1 MEEASAGMLVLAGGG
16 DAERAVLVALVVVD
30 SAAGSSFAVFA
41 FCGISIVLLL
51 LLLLLAVV
59 AFFILLGTSKG
70 PSEGGEVVV
79 VWAGPSKV
87 SNSAFGAGRFLD
99 DRRLPYSPRSLDD
112 HLDES
117 VLRVNL
123 PDDRNL
129 PEDDRLVRL
138 WDWCRAG
145 IDAEVMMDFGFG
157 DFGFGASM
165 LKPSS
170 SLRSSRS
177 SLLHLRFMAG
187 ALYCRRLTLS
197 SSISIGLGLFITIL
211 SLPSLP
217 SLLSFMSSSTLQ
229 VIKHRQMA
237 LKKLKNRSTL
247 QVRTSS

>member
-16 DAERAVLVALVVVD
+16 GAERAVLVALVVVD
-30 SAAGSSFAVFA
+30 SAAGSGFAVFA

-51 LLLLLAVV
+51 LLLAVL

-129 PEDDRLVRL
+129 PEDNRLVRL

-157 DFGFGASM
+157 DLDFGFGASM

-197 SSISIGLGLFITIL
+197 SSISIGSSLFITIL
-211 SLPSLP
+211 SLP
-217 SLLSFMSSSTLQ
+217 SLLSFMSSSTFD
-229 VIKHRQMA
+229 
-237 LKKLKNRSTL
+237 
-247 QVRTSS
+247 

>member
-16 DAERAVLVALVVVD
+16 DAERAVLVLVVVD
-30 SAAGSSFAVFA
+30 SAAGSGFAVFA
-41 FCGISIVLLL
+41 FCGISIVLL

-70 PSEGGEVVV
+70 LSEGGEVVV

-129 PEDDRLVRL
+129 PEDNRLVRL

-157 DFGFGASM
+157 DLDFGFGASM

-197 SSISIGLGLFITIL
+197 SSISIGSSLFITIL

-217 SLLSFMSSSTLQ
+217 SLLSFMSSSTFD
-229 VIKHRQMA
+229 
-237 LKKLKNRSTL
+237 
-247 QVRTSS
+247 

>member
-16 DAERAVLVALVVVD
+16 DAERAVLVLVVVD
-30 SAAGSSFAVFA
+30 SAAGSGFAVFA
-41 FCGISIVLLL
+41 FCGISIVLL

-70 PSEGGEVVV
+70 LSEGGEVVV

-129 PEDDRLVRL
+129 PEDNRLVRL

-157 DFGFGASM
+157 DLDFGFGASM

-211 SLPSLP
+211 SLPSL
-217 SLLSFMSSSTLQ
+217 LSFMSSSTFD
-229 VIKHRQMA
+229 
-237 LKKLKNRSTL
+237 
-247 QVRTSS
+247 

>member
-1 MEEASAGMLVLAGGG
+1 MLVLAGGG
-16 DAERAVLVALVVVD
+16 DAERAVLVLVVVD
-30 SAAGSSFAVFA
+30 SAAGSGFAVFA
-41 FCGISIVLLL
+41 FCGISIVLL

-70 PSEGGEVVV
+70 LSEGGEVVV

-129 PEDDRLVRL
+129 PEDNRLVRL

-157 DFGFGASM
+157 DLDFGFGASM

-211 SLPSLP
+211 SLPSL
-217 SLLSFMSSSTLQ
+217 LSFMSSSTFD
-229 VIKHRQMA
+229 
-237 LKKLKNRSTL
+237 
-247 QVRTSS
+247 

>member
-1 MEEASAGMLVLAGGG
+1 MEEASAGMLVLAGSG
-16 DAERAVLVALVVVD
+16 DAERAVLVLVVVD
-30 SAAGSSFAVFA
+30 SAAGSGFAVFA

-51 LLLLLAVV
+51 LLLLEVV

-87 SNSAFGAGRFLD
+87 LNSAFGAGRFLD

-145 IDAEVMMDFGFG
+145 IDAEAMMDFGFG

-217 SLLSFMSSSTLQ
+217 SLLSFMSSSTF
-229 VIKHRQMA
+229 K
-237 LKKLKNRSTL
+237 SYYCTL
-247 QVRTSS
+247 AETPADGTEETEEPFHTSS

>member
-16 DAERAVLVALVVVD
+16 DAERAVLVLVVVD
-30 SAAGSSFAVFA
+30 SAAGSGFAVFA

-51 LLLLLAVV
+51 LLLAVL

-129 PEDDRLVRL
+129 PEDNRLVRL

-157 DFGFGASM
+157 DLDFGFGASM

-187 ALYCRRLTLS
+187 TLYCRRLTLS
-197 SSISIGLGLFITIL
+197 SSISIGSSLFITIL
-211 SLPSLP
+211 SLP
-217 SLLSFMSSSTLQ
+217 SLLSFMSSSTFD
-229 VIKHRQMA
+229 
-237 LKKLKNRSTL
+237 
-247 QVRTSS
+247 

>member
-16 DAERAVLVALVVVD
+16 GAERAVLVALVVVD
-30 SAAGSSFAVFA
+30 SAAGSGFAVFA

-51 LLLLLAVV
+51 LLLAVL

-129 PEDDRLVRL
+129 PEDNRLVRL

-157 DFGFGASM
+157 DLDFGFGASM

-217 SLLSFMSSSTLQ
+217 SLLSFMSSSTFD
-229 VIKHRQMA
+229 
-237 LKKLKNRSTL
+237 
-247 QVRTSS
+247 

>member
-16 DAERAVLVALVVVD
+16 DAERAVLVLVVVD
-30 SAAGSSFAVFA
+30 SAAGSGFAVFA

-51 LLLLLAVV
+51 LLLAVL

-129 PEDDRLVRL
+129 PEDNRLVRL

-157 DFGFGASM
+157 DLDFGFGASM

-217 SLLSFMSSSTLQ
+217 SLLSFMSSSTF
-229 VIKHRQMA
+229 K
-237 LKKLKNRSTL
+237 S
-247 QVRTSS
+247 

>member
-1 MEEASAGMLVLAGGG
+1 MLVLAGGG
-16 DAERAVLVALVVVD
+16 DAERAVLVLVVVD
-30 SAAGSSFAVFA
+30 SAAGSGFAVFA
-41 FCGISIVLLL
+41 FCGISIVLL

-70 PSEGGEVVV
+70 LSEGGEVVV

-129 PEDDRLVRL
+129 PEDNRLVRL

-157 DFGFGASM
+157 DLDFGFGASM

-217 SLLSFMSSSTLQ
+217 SLLSFMSSSTFD
-229 VIKHRQMA
+229 
-237 LKKLKNRSTL
+237 
-247 QVRTSS
+247 

>member
-16 DAERAVLVALVVVD
+16 DAERAVLVLVVVD
-30 SAAGSSFAVFA
+30 SAAGSGFAVFA
-41 FCGISIVLLL
+41 FCGISIVLL

-70 PSEGGEVVV
+70 LSEGGEVVV

-129 PEDDRLVRL
+129 PEDNRLVRL

-157 DFGFGASM
+157 DLDFGFGASM

-217 SLLSFMSSSTLQ
+217 SLLSFMSSSTFD
-229 VIKHRQMA
+229 
-237 LKKLKNRSTL
+237 
-247 QVRTSS
+247 

>member
-16 DAERAVLVALVVVD
+16 DAERVVLVLVVVD
-30 SAAGSSFAVFA
+30 SAAGSGFAVFA

-51 LLLLLAVV
+51 LLLLLAVM

-117 VLRVNL
+117 VLRA
-123 PDDRNL
+123 NL

-138 WDWCRAG
+138 RVRCRTG
-145 IDAEVMMDFGFG
+145 IDAEAMMDFGFG
-157 DFGFGASM
+157 DFGFSASM
-165 LKPSS
+165 LKS

-187 ALYCRRLTLS
+187 ALFCRRLTLS
-197 SSISIGLGLFITIL
+197 SSVSIGLALFITIIHYL
-211 SLPSLP
+211 HYLHCSRL
-217 SLLSFMSSSTLQ
+217 
-229 VIKHRQMA
+229 
-237 LKKLKNRSTL
+237 
-247 QVRTSS
+247 